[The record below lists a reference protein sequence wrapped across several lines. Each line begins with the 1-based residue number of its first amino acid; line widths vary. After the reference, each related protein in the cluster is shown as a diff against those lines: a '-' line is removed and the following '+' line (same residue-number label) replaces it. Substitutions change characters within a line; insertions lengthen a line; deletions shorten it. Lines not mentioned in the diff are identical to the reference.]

1 MQIGAGSNGCASA
14 FQRQAMAN
22 FAVQF
27 AARPAWFRLIGLVV
41 LGAAAGL
48 GQAPFDFWPVTIL
61 ALGVLFAL
69 YPHAQSRRQ
78 SVFDVW
84 AFGFG
89 YFAFSLRWIVE
100 PFLVDIARHGWMAPF
115 ALFLMAAGAAIFWA
129 LAAWIASR
137 LAPRSTIMFGLMLVG
152 AEVLRSLILTG
163 FPWALLGHVWVTTG
177 LAQVAAYGGPHL
189 LTLFAVLSGL
199 AVAALMG
206 RDRIPGLVVLGLVV
220 ALSFVMHPGPV
231 VQPTDDL
238 PVVRLVQPN
247 APQNQKWDPAFTD
260 VFLRRLT
267 TYSAQG
273 IVPDLVVW
281 PETAVP
287 YLLNHIADDLGF
299 LSDSARGVPLVFGIQ
314 RRDAAARAYN
324 SLVVV
329 GPGGAVQSTY
339 DKRHLVPFGEYIP
352 GARFLGQM
360 GATGLARNLGI
371 GFTPGAMPG
380 PVDLPGIGAAV
391 PLICYEGI
399 FAEEITYGETRPR
412 LLLLITNDAWFGKA
426 AGPHQHLA
434 QARLRAIEQGLP
446 MVRVANT
453 GISAMIDPKG
463 RITAALPLGVEGAI
477 DAPLPAALVAT
488 PYSRWGDLPV
498 ILVVVLF
505 IFGGYFRAR
514 RDSD

>member
-1 MQIGAGSNGCASA
+1 MANIGA
-14 FQRQAMAN
+14 
-22 FAVQF
+22 QF
-27 AARPAWFRLIGLVV
+27 AARGPLSRLVAFAA
-41 LGAAAGL
+41 LGAVAGL
-48 GQAPFDFWPVTIL
+48 GQAPFDLWPATIL
-61 ALGVLFAL
+61 ALGVAFAL
-69 YPHAQSRRQ
+69 YPHALSRRQ
-78 SVFDVW
+78 AVFHAW

-100 PFLVDIARHGWMAPF
+100 PFLVDIERHGWMAPF
-115 ALFLMAAGAAIFWA
+115 ALFLMAAGGAIFWA
-129 LAAWIASR
+129 LAAWVATR
-137 LAPRSTIMFGLMLVG
+137 LAPRSPIMFALALVG
-152 AEVLRSLILTG
+152 AEMLRSLILTG

-189 LTLFAVLSGL
+189 LTLLTVLSGL

-206 RDRIPGLVVLGLVV
+206 SGRIVGLVVLGLVL
-220 ALSFVMHPGPV
+220 ALSFVMRPGPV
-231 VQPTDDL
+231 EPPSDDL

-247 APQNQKWDPAFTD
+247 APQEQKWDPAFTD

-267 TYSAQG
+267 TYSAEG
-273 IVPDLVVW
+273 PVPDLVVW

-287 YLLNHIADDLGF
+287 YLLNHIDDDLGF
-299 LSDSARGVPLVFGIQ
+299 LADAARGAPLVFGIQ

-329 GPGGAVQSTY
+329 GPGGAVQSIY

-352 GARFLGQM
+352 GARLLGQM
-360 GATGLARNLGI
+360 GATGLARNLGV
-371 GFTPGAMPG
+371 GFTPGATPG

-399 FAEEITYGETRPR
+399 FAEEIAYGDTRPR
-412 LLLLITNDAWFGKA
+412 LLLLITNDAWFGEA

-434 QARLRAIEQGLP
+434 QARMRAIEQGLP

-463 RITAALPLGVEGAI
+463 RITAALPLGVDGAI
-477 DAPLPAALVAT
+477 DAPLPAALAAT

-498 ILVVVLF
+498 VLMVLLF

>member
-1 MQIGAGSNGCASA
+1 
-14 FQRQAMAN
+14 MAN
-22 FAVQF
+22 FGAQF
-27 AARPAWFRLIGLVV
+27 SARPAWFRLITLAA

-48 GQAPFDFWPVTIL
+48 GQAPFDLWQVTIL
-61 ALGVLFAL
+61 ALAVLFAL
-69 YPHAQSRRQ
+69 YPAAQSSRQ
-78 SVFDVW
+78 SAFHVW

-115 ALFLMAAGAAIFWA
+115 ALFLMAAGAAVFWA

-137 LAPRSTIMFGLMLVG
+137 LSPRSTIMFGLMLVA
-152 AEVLRSLILTG
+152 AEVLRALILTG

-177 LAQVAAYGGPHL
+177 IAQVAAFGGPHL
-189 LTLFAVLSGL
+189 LTLLAVLSGL
-199 AVAALMG
+199 AVAALIG
-206 RDRIPGLVVLGLVV
+206 RDRISGLVVLGLLL
-220 ALSFVMHPGPV
+220 ALSFVMRPGLAT
-231 VQPTDDL
+231 QPTDDL

-247 APQNQKWDPAFTD
+247 APQNQKWDPEFTD

-287 YLLNHIADDLGF
+287 YLLNHIVDDLGF
-299 LSDSARGVPLVFGIQ
+299 LADSARGAPLVFGIQ
-314 RRDAAARAYN
+314 RRDAEAQAYN

-329 GPGGAVQSTY
+329 GPGGTVQSTY

-352 GARFLGQM
+352 GARLLGQM
-360 GATGLARNLGI
+360 GATGLARNLGV
-371 GFTPGAMPG
+371 GFTPGATPG
-380 PVDLPGIGAAV
+380 PVQLPGIGAAV

-399 FAEEITYGETRPR
+399 FAEEITYGNTRPR

-477 DAPLPAALVAT
+477 DAPLPAALAAT

-505 IFGGYFRAR
+505 IFAAYFRAG